1 LNIMGKYIGP
11 KNKIAR
17 RFGVNLGLKSEATK
31 VARRLGQMPGVHG
44 PKKRAKGGSSYSK
57 QLIEKQKAKFI
68 YGIREA
74 QFSRYVKEASSM
86 KGDSGVNLQT
96 ILETRL
102 DNVIYR
108 MGFALTRAQA
118 RQMVN
123 HGMFTVNGKNLN
135 IPSHIVKVGDVI
147 AVRDKKLKKSLFLDL
162 EEKLT
167 KVQLPSWISVDPKT
181 KSGKILNLPTEQDFD
196 KIFDVKLIIEYFS
209 TR

>member
-1 LNIMGKYIGP
+1 MGKYIGP